1 MAYIVQISDTHLFGD
16 KNATINSHNSYSNL
30 ENIFNNI
37 NSLTEKPELIIVTGD
52 LSQDCTFE
60 SYSYL
65 HSFLQK
71 SKIKFYLLPGN
82 HDDVNVINKVFNF
95 NWSRENVD
103 YSLDFKGWFFYLID
117 TSIYPEAHGEL
128 TPRQLVKFEDAIN
141 KNKNKPTLIFMHHH
155 PLKVD
160 SWLDGMIL
168 LDSENFNSIVKKNP
182 HVKGVFFGHIHQVFE
197 NTINNTFYGS
207 VPSTSYQILPQTKR
221 FAPDVLPPGYRI
233 IELIGD
239 KLTSKI
245 VRI

>member
-1 MAYIVQISDTHLFGD
+1 MQISDTHLFSD
-16 KNATINSHNSYSNL
+16 KNAKINGHSSYSNL
-30 ENIFNNI
+30 ENVFNSI
-37 NSLTEKPELIIVTGD
+37 NSLTKKPELLIITGD

-65 HSFLQK
+65 HSFLDK
-71 SKIKFYLLPGN
+71 LGIKFYLLPGN
-82 HDDVNVINKVFNF
+82 HDDLNIINKVFGF

-103 YSLDFKGWFFYLID
+103 YSVDFNGWFFYLID

-141 KNKNKPTLIFMHHH
+141 KNKSKPTLIFMHHH
-155 PLKVD
+155 PLKVN

-182 HVKGVFFGHIHQVFE
+182 QVKGVLFGHIHQVFE
-197 NTINNTFYGS
+197 SNIDKTFYGS

-221 FAPDVLPPGYRI
+221 FVLDVLPPGYRI
-233 IELIGD
+233 IELNGNNLST
-239 KLTSKI
+239 KV
-245 VRI
+245 VRV

>member
-30 ENIFNNI
+30 ENVFNNI

-103 YSLDFKGWFFYLID
+103 YSVDFKGWFFYLTD

-155 PLKVD
+155 PLKVN

-168 LDSENFNSIVKKNP
+168 LDSENFNSIIKKNSQI
-182 HVKGVFFGHIHQVFE
+182 KGVLFGHIHQVFE
-197 NTINNTFYGS
+197 SNIDKTFYGS

-221 FAPDVLPPGYRI
+221 FVLDVLPPGYRI
-233 IELIGD
+233 IELNGNNLST
-239 KLTSKI
+239 KV
-245 VRI
+245 VRL